1 MRSEKGGNFIAT
13 GGNGNILHGTGVQIR
28 YMLSCLLTPDQQWL
42 NGTVQFNQTAE
53 NSENSDRCKY
63 KRLPDFWSVMVSHDL
78 LVDMTSVFCAI
89 VDLLESVG

>member
-1 MRSEKGGNFIAT
+1 MSREKGEILLRQVY
-13 GGNGNILHGTGVQIR
+13 GNILHVTDVESP

-53 NSENSDRCKY
+53 NSENSDCCKY

-89 VDLLESVG
+89 VDPLESVG